1 MRQDICSN
9 FDMLKAYE
17 PQLLR
22 LSALA
27 EQYFA
32 EQASPSVNVLLS
44 DVQPEGMKP

>member
-17 PQLLR
+17 LQLLR
-22 LSALA
+22 LAA
-27 EQYFA
+27 VAKRYFA
-32 EQASPSVNVLLS
+32 EHASPSVNVLLS